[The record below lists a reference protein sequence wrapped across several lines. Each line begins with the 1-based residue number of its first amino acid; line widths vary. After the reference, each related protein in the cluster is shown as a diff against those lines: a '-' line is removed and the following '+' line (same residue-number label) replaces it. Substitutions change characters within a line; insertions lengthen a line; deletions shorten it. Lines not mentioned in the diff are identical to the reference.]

1 MRMIGTLVTAVAALV
16 LTAAGPA
23 PVDLRPALP
32 LGHPLAAATVPPTG
46 SAIVSAKTSTAALD
60 KADVDAWLDGYLP
73 YALDAGDIAGAV
85 VVVVKDGHILTARS
99 FGHADVK
106 TGKPIDPATTLF
118 RMGSTSKLFTWT
130 AVMQLVQ
137 AGKLDLDRDINDY
150 LDFKIPP
157 AFGKPITMRN
167 LMTHTSGFAE
177 TTKYL
182 LTFDPAQLHSLD
194 RAVKRAVPERI
205 YAPGSMAAY
214 SNYGASLAG
223 YIVQRVSGE
232 TFADYIQHH
241 IFAPLGMTHSSFVQP
256 LPPALKGLMSSG
268 YDRASEPAKPF
279 ELIAMSP
286 AGALSSSGAD
296 MALFMI
302 AHLQGGGPLL
312 TPQTTQL
319 MHQVANT
326 PVPGLPG
333 MALGFYHEDRN
344 GQTIVGHGG
353 DTDQFHS
360 DLHLYLDRGVGLF
373 VSFNS
378 AGKEGA
384 AHVVRER
391 LFDGFTDRY
400 FPYAQPTLPTA
411 STARA
416 HGDAI
421 SGHYVSSRASAFTFL
436 RLVALLGETSVVLN
450 DDDTITASSL
460 TNAAGVPKRWREVAP
475 WNWVEVGGSE
485 RLNAVVKDGHIVL
498 FSIGAFAPIIE
509 FLPAPATLDAGWILP
524 LLVGTLLVMLLTALS
539 WPIVALIRRSYRYD
553 TGLQGRPLLL
563 HRASRVAA
571 WCAVVIAAGWLAI
584 FQAISSDVTALDG
597 SLDVWMRL
605 MQLVSLVFIAGT
617 IVALWNAKLALGRA
631 GWFSKTWAIVF
642 AASALFLVWLVIDAG
657 LVTPALDY

>member
-268 YDRASEPAKPF
+268 YGRAFEPAKPF

-509 FLPAPATLDAGWILP
+509 FMPAPVALNAGWILP
-524 LLVGTLLVMLLTALS
+524 LLIGTLAVMLLTALS

-553 TGLQGRPLLL
+553 TRLQGRALLV